1 MDGLGVVFFWRW
13 GWWMMVVVSGGG
25 CGIITQL
32 SFPKCIC
39 SCVCMGP
46 SDLFLTITCLYCL
59 FSSSSL
65 SLCNQVNSYS
75 QTWQLLEQD
84 VKCWDIYSSC
94 SGIVACGQSFV
105 QTDSLPAMWLSMFSA
120 DCLRVQDCLQGYI
133 KVILLYNCVYCF
145 HSLDGIIF
153 WH

>member
-1 MDGLGVVFFWRW
+1 MLLPQNSIKIIIKKSFISTPLSVSKNGWSWCWFFFWRW
-13 GWWMMVVVSGGG
+13 GLWVVVVVSGSS

-46 SDLFLTITCLYCL
+46 YNLFLTITCLYCL

-84 VKCWDIYSSC
+84 VICWDIYSSC
-94 SGIVACGQSFV
+94 SGIMACG
-105 QTDSLPAMWLSMFSA
+105 
-120 DCLRVQDCLQGYI
+120 
-133 KVILLYNCVYCF
+133 
-145 HSLDGIIF
+145 
-153 WH
+153 